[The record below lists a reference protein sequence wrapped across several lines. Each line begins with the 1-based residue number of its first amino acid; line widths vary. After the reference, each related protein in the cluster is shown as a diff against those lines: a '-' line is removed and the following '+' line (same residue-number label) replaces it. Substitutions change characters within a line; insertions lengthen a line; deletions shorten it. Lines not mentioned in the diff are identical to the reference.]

1 MSQLPTSNDCNNI
14 TVIIRD
20 TTFMNNAAG
29 SLYFFSFPIKT
40 TLKIQNCNFVNNY
53 SDNDYNGVVT
63 SSEVIEIDSLGD
75 IFLIG
80 CTFFA

>member
-29 SLYFFSFPIKT
+29 SYFFSFPIKT

-63 SSEVIEIDSLGD
+63 SSEVIEIDSLDD